1 MGHIKVRKCT
11 KLGRSKTPPNLT
23 ALKGWSFIKMKLK
36 MVLKV
41 FIVFFE
47 QK

>member
-1 MGHIKVRKCT
+1 MRQIKVRKCT
-11 KLGRSKTPPNLT
+11 KLERSKTPPNLT
-23 ALKGWSFIKMKLK
+23 ALKGWSLIKMKLK